1 MSTTTISYRAS
12 HLGKGADYHAQFS
25 TNMRRRLL
33 WSLEQGILDAIWSR
47 YLTDRPVQHLD
58 FACGTGRILA
68 HFESKVASSTG
79 VDLSPAMLEV
89 ARSTTRN
96 SRIIQGDMT
105 QEDLLQNA
113 EFDVI
118 TAFRFFPNAES
129 DLQSAAITALKS
141 HLKAD
146 GILVFNNHLSTA
158 SVRRR
163 VARLVT
169 ARERGTKGMSPAEVE
184 ALVATAG
191 LQVLRTYHA
200 GIVPESER
208 SPLRPRWLIET
219 VERLGSCLPVAWL
232 AENVIYVCCHRSEK
246 A

>member
-1 MSTTTISYRAS
+1 MTTISYRAS
-12 HLGKGADYHAQFS
+12 HLAKGADYHAQFS
-25 TNMRRRLL
+25 TNLRRRLL

-47 YLTDRPVQHLD
+47 YLTGRPVQHLD
-58 FACGTGRILA
+58 FACGTGRILG
-68 HFESKVASSTG
+68 HFESRAVSSTG
-79 VDLSPAMLEV
+79 VDLSPAMLNV

-96 SRIIQGDMT
+96 ALIVQGDLT
-105 QEDLLQNA
+105 REDVLGTA

-118 TAFRFFPNAES
+118 TAFRFFPNAEA
-129 DLQSAAITALKS
+129 DLRSAAITALKS

-158 SVRRR
+158 SLRRR

-169 ARERGTKGMSPAEVE
+169 ARERGASGMSPAEVH

-191 LQVLRTYHA
+191 LRILRTYHA
-200 GIVPESER
+200 GIVPESEG
-208 SPLRPRWLIET
+208 SPWRLRWLIEAI
-219 VERLGSCLPVAWL
+219 ERFASCLPMASL
-232 AENVIYVCCHRSEK
+232 AENVIYVCCHRAEQ